1 MKFSTWLHMYTY
13 LDTATTWALY
23 CSIGILLW
31 QNFPKFTWKN
41 RDRKNTK
48 VDVHHRFF
56 SIMFFYYV
64 NLLHKTFGIRSKSA
78 RLPAKINMS
87 RSLFPM
93 SNVQNCIKKL
103 VLNKIVNTCCIRLWG
118 VSFGCICG
126 HEYNI
131 KIYMLAQIGK
141 ATVFSYFRNWVTYT
155 RVYTLENW

>member
-1 MKFSTWLHMYTY
+1 MATY
-13 LDTATTWALY
+13 VHISGYGHHVGVVLY
-23 CSIGILLW
+23 SCSIGILLW

-41 RDRKNTK
+41 RDRKNSK

-56 SIMFFYYV
+56 SIMIFNYV

-87 RSLFPM
+87 RSLFPV

-141 ATVFSYFRNWVTYT
+141 ATVFNYLRNWVTYT